1 MADDE
6 QAPSSRKRVAGTQIN
21 KDNPEPDDDGPEQEM
36 GTFKKAPEEV
46 MATRRIVKVRRQ
58 QPSSAP
64 SSNPFSA
71 IRFTPT
77 DSSVQASA
85 PVTEPQP
92 SEVKADE
99 GSNGSAKELCL
110 CRTRMLALVR

>member
-1 MADDE
+1 MVDDE

-46 MATRRIVKVRRQ
+46 MATQRIVKVLRQ

-77 DSSVQASA
+77 DSSVKQVPLSQNLNLQKSKLMRAA
-85 PVTEPQP
+85 TAVL
-92 SEVKADE
+92 K
-99 GSNGSAKELCL
+99 KLCL